1 MRAMLGKKAVLEGAH
16 VAPVVCGT
24 REPVR
29 ITTASSS
36 NV

>member
-1 MRAMLGKKAVLEGAH
+1 MRATLGKKAVLEGVH

-24 REPVR
+24 WEPAR
-29 ITTASSS
+29 ISTASSS